1 MNEDSFRRREAAV
14 SQPINRY
21 KADLREIK
29 FRLFEQFQLGDI
41 LGNAPYS
48 EWSRED
54 VEMVIEEMYKWVC
67 DKLGPLDPVGD
78 VEGCR
83 VEDGRVKTP
92 AGFRRAWKELYESG
106 WRSLAVPEEFEGQ
119 GCPTSLFTAADELLI
134 GANTA
139 FCMYTGLAKGVGEVV
154 ENFGTPEQIERYVK
168 KLYDGTWGGTM
179 CLTEPHAG
187 SDVGASTTKATRLGD
202 GRYKIEGTK
211 IFITGGDHD
220 LTENIIHLVL
230 ARTEDAPAG
239 TKGLSLFLVP
249 RERLDGSG
257 PNHVGLGGIE
267 HKMGINGSATC
278 VLNFG
283 DGGDCIGELVGA
295 EEQQGIRMM
304 FQLMNSAR
312 IAVGQQGLALGAAAY
327 LNALDYARERKQGP
341 SMKDFKDPTAP
352 KVPIV
357 EHADVKR
364 MLIDMKS
371 KIEGIRALILKLAVH
386 TDQVAMLKDKD
397 EEAASYHQG
406 QIDLLVPLVKAYGSD
421 QGFQVCATAI
431 QVFGG
436 SGYLKDHPVER
447 YCRDAKIFSIYEGT
461 NHIQALDLVGRKLTQ
476 KNGANFQAFMRDVG
490 AFVSEHKEHP
500 ELGPS
505 VLQLGKAIESIQGS
519 AMKLWGWFRGN
530 DKEMVPLNANR
541 FLDMMAETTVAWLLL
556 DGARIALDK
565 LADLPADHDDRKFY
579 DGKRHSAVYYAL
591 NVLPDVITKGK
602 MMANEDRSALE
613 IDFSE

>member
-1 MNEDSFRRREAAV
+1 M
-14 SQPINRY
+14 SQPMNRY

-41 LGNAPYS
+41 LGKAPYAQ
-48 EWSRED
+48 WSRED
-54 VEMVIEEMYKWVC
+54 VEMVIDELYKWVC

-78 VEGCR
+78 GEGCK

-92 AGFRRAWKELYESG
+92 TGFRQAWKELYEAG
-106 WRSLAVPEEFEGQ
+106 WRGLAVSEEHGGQ
-119 GCPTSLFTAADELLI
+119 GGPYALHTAADELMI

-139 FCMYTGLAKGVGEVV
+139 FCMYAGLAHGVAEVV
-154 ENFGTPEQIERYVK
+154 EKFGTPEQAERFVE
-168 KLYDGTWGGTM
+168 KLHAGTYGGTM
-179 CLTEPHAG
+179 CLTEPDAG
-187 SDVGASTTKATRLGD
+187 SDVGASVTKATRLGD
-202 GRYKIEGTK
+202 GRYKLEGTK

-220 LTENIIHLVL
+220 LADNIIHLVL

-249 RERLDGSG
+249 RDRLDGSG
-257 PNHVGLGGIE
+257 SNHVGLGGIE

-304 FQLMNSAR
+304 FQLMNAAR
-312 IAVGQQGLALGAAAY
+312 IAVGMQGLALGSAAY

-341 SMKDFKDPTAP
+341 SIENFKDPSAP
-352 KVPIV
+352 KVPII
-357 EHADVKR
+357 EHPDVKR

-371 KIEGIRALILKLAVH
+371 KVEGVRALILKLAVH
-386 TDQVAMLKDKD
+386 TDRAGILRESNP
-397 EEAASYHQG
+397 EEAKYHQG
-406 QIDLLVPLVKAYGSD
+406 QVDLLVPLVKAYGSD
-421 QGFQVCATAI
+421 QGFAVSATAI

-436 SGYLKDHPVER
+436 AGYLRDHPVER

-476 KNGANFQAFMRDVG
+476 NNGANFQAYMRDVG
-490 AFVSEHKEHP
+490 AFIAEHKEHP
-500 ELGPS
+500 ELGQA
-505 VLQLGKAIESIQGS
+505 VAQLGKAIEAIGGS
-519 AMKLWGWFRGN
+519 AMKLWGWFRGAQK
-530 DKEMVPLNANR
+530 DMVPLNANR

-565 LADLPADHDDRKFY
+565 LDALPADHADRKFFE
-579 DGKRHSAVYYAL
+579 GKRHSAVYFAL
-591 NVLPDVITKGK
+591 NVLPEVISKAKT
-602 MMANEDRSALE
+602 MANEDRSALDIE
-613 IDFSE
+613 FTE